1 MKRRF
6 VLFSGFGLLLAL
18 PALGL
23 AQRYEDGRARPGAS
37 LIETVERHLEHAE
50 SVAYWSR
57 GERHRADEA
66 LGHLSN
72 FDQRWHQ
79 GRFDKGQLGEAIE
92 HIQGV
97 LSHNR
102 MNERQRDLLAQDVD
116 ALRRFR
122 ASRGQ
127 GY

>member
-1 MKRRF
+1 MKR
-6 VLFSGFGLLLAL
+6 LFTLVSGLGLLFAL
-18 PALGL
+18 PAVGL
-23 AQRYEDGRARPGAS
+23 AQRFDDGRGQPGPS
-37 LIETVERHLEHAE
+37 LIESVERHLERVE
-50 SVAYWSR
+50 SDAYWSR
-57 GERHRADEA
+57 GERHRAEVA
-66 LGHLSN
+66 LGHLSH

-79 GRFDKGQLGEAIE
+79 GRFDNGQLGEAIE

-116 ALRRFR
+116 ALRGFR
-122 ASRGQ
+122 ASRGR